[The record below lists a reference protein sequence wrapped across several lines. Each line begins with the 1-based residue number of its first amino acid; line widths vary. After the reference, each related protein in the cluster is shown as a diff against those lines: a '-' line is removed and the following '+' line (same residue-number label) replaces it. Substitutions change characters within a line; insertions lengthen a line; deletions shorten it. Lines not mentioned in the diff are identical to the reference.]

1 MVCATCKTDIPIS
14 ASHCPACGSASP
26 EGTEET
32 QIFLDVPS
40 DDNDATQLFDHGVS
54 KRDDDATQMFVEGD
68 ADLTQATPEPR
79 GWSKPFTPSD
89 AAAYGKASLVP
100 GSVLGGRY
108 EILKT
113 LGEGGMGAV
122 FQARD
127 AEVDR
132 IVALKVIRPELA
144 GNAEILRRFRQELVL
159 AQQITHRNA
168 VRIYDLAVADGVR
181 FISMEFIEGQELK
194 HVLDKRGKVP
204 YKEAAEIMLQVCYG
218 LAAAHRQ
225 GIVHRDL
232 KPQNIMIDK
241 QGRVAVMDFGLAG
254 SMETAALLAQAGP
267 AAAPSVLSSTTE
279 TAASLT
285 RVGSLLGT
293 PRYMSPEQARAQK
306 IDLRSDL
313 FTVGLILWELTVGKM
328 PTKNEGLTELLV
340 ERGKKQIPPPLEAD
354 PQMPRPLSDIVS
366 RCVQLDP
373 AARYQTIA
381 ALIHDLE
388 IWLGVTKKQ
397 TASWKM
403 LSAVAMLIVLLAGS
417 LIYSY
422 RSRPLAGTHAPVK
435 ILISD
440 FSNQT
445 GNPVLDGTLEPEL
458 STALEGASFITSY
471 NRGTARKTL
480 AKLSGSTKLD
490 ENSAR
495 LIAQR
500 EGVGVVVTGTIVKN
514 GSRYVVSAEA
524 TDARTSKVID
534 KDSATAAT
542 PNDLNKAVVRIAA
555 GFRKALGDATP
566 KSAQLAAAETFSS
579 QSLEASQQY
588 ALAQELQWQGKWD
601 AALQAYAR
609 STELDPGLG
618 RAYAGMAVILANTGR
633 KQDAEKNFKLALSK
647 IDRMTDR
654 EQYRTRGAYYLM
666 ERDYD
671 KAIEQYKALAKQFPA
686 DSAGIGNLA
695 LAEFYARNMAGA
707 VEDER
712 KVVALYPDNVLF
724 LNNYGL
730 FAMYAGDFDTAIRE
744 SERLIQL
751 NPGFEKAYICL
762 AISQLAK
769 GDGAAAAETYK
780 KVAPLSAWGA
790 SASAAGLADIAL
802 YQGRPDEALAI
813 LDPAVK
819 ADLAAK
825 DASRAAAK
833 YIMQAQAWLRKG
845 QSAKA
850 IAAAELAANGSTD
863 ESLLYPAAMI
873 FLDAGKADKAMELS
887 QKLSQRLEPDPGA
900 YGKLIEAEA
909 QMNRRDYRNAV
920 RTFQEAQKIADT
932 WLGRLGLGRAYLE
945 AAAFPDAETELDA
958 CVKRRGE
965 ASSVFLDDEPSWRY
979 YAPVDYYLGRA
990 HEGLQS
996 PGAAEAYRS
1005 YLKGR
1010 EKSVNDPLAADAKKR
1025 LRSLEASGSASH

>member
-1 MVCATCKTDIPIS
+1 MLCSTCKTEVPKS
-14 ASHCPACGSASP
+14 ASQCPACGSATP
-26 EGTEET
+26 
-32 QIFLDVPS
+32 V
-40 DDNDATQLFDHGVS
+40 DA
-54 KRDDDATQMFVEGD
+54 DATQMFVEGD
-68 ADLTQATPEPR
+68 DPTRMSMGGGEDLTQATPEPR

-89 AAAYGKASLVP
+89 ATGYRRTSLTP
-100 GSVLGGRY
+100 GSILGGRY

-113 LGEGGMGAV
+113 LGEGGMGSV
-122 FQARD
+122 FQAHD
-127 AEVDR
+127 NEVDR

-181 FISMEFIEGQELK
+181 FISMEYIEGQELK
-194 HVLDKRGKVP
+194 QVLDKRGKVP
-204 YKEAAEIMLQVCYG
+204 YREAADIMLQVCYG

-241 QGRVAVMDFGLAG
+241 HGRVAVMDFGLAG

-267 AAAPSVLSSTTE
+267 AAVPSLLSSTTE

-313 FTVGLILWELTVGKM
+313 FTVGLILYELTVGKM
-328 PTKNEGLTELLV
+328 PTGNLGLTELLV
-340 ERGKKQIPPPLEAD
+340 DRGNRQIKAPIEAD
-354 PQMPRPLSDIVS
+354 PQMPRSLNDIIV

-381 ALIHDLE
+381 ALIQDLE
-388 IWLGVTKKQ
+388 LWLGVRKKQ
-397 TASWKM
+397 AASWKM
-403 LSAVAMLIVLLAGS
+403 LSVLAVLVVLLVGSVIYSFRSKGPAVA
-417 LIYSY
+417 
-422 RSRPLAGTHAPVK
+422 HAPVK

-440 FSNQT
+440 FNNQT

-458 STALEGASFITSY
+458 STAMEGASFITSY
-471 NRGTARKTL
+471 NRGNARKTL
-480 AKLSGSTKLD
+480 AKLSGATKLD

-500 EGVGVVVTGTIVKN
+500 EGVGVVVTGSIAKE
-514 GSRYVVSAEA
+514 GSKYVVSAQA
-524 TDARTSKVID
+524 IDARTNKVID
-534 KDSATAAT
+534 SASATAAT
-542 PNDLNKAVVRIAA
+542 PNDLNKAVARIAA

-601 AALQAYAR
+601 AALQAYGR

-654 EQYRTRGAYYLM
+654 EKYRTRGAYYLM

-671 KAIEQYKALAKQFPA
+671 KAIEQFKALEKQFPA

-695 LAEFYARNMAGA
+695 LAEFYARNMSGA
-707 VEDER
+707 VDDER
-712 KVVALYPDNVLF
+712 RVVAIYPDNVLY

-744 SERLIQL
+744 SQRLLEL
-751 NPGFEKAYICL
+751 NSGFEKAYICL
-762 AISQLAK
+762 GISQLAK
-769 GDGAAAAETYK
+769 GDDAAAADTYK
-780 KVAPLSAWGA
+780 KVAVLSAWGA
-790 SASAAGLADIAL
+790 SASGVGLADIAL
-802 YQGRPDEALAI
+802 DQGRPDDALSI
-813 LDPAVK
+813 LEPAVR

-825 DASRAAAK
+825 DTSRAAAK
-833 YIMQAQAWLRKG
+833 YIMQAQAWLMKG
-845 QSAKA
+845 QNAKA
-850 IAAAELAANGSTD
+850 IAAADQAVIGSTD
-863 ESLLYPAAMI
+863 ESLLYPAAMV
-873 FLDAGKADKAMELS
+873 FLEAGKSDKAMELS

-900 YGKLIEAEA
+900 YSKLIEAEV
-909 QMNRRDYRNAV
+909 QMKRKDYRDAV
-920 RTFQEAQKIADT
+920 RIFQDAQKISDT

-945 AAAFPDAETELDA
+945 AGAFPDAETELDA

-990 HEGLQS
+990 REGLQS
-996 PGAAEAYRS
+996 PGAAESYRN
-1005 YLKGR
+1005 YLKLR
-1010 EKSVNDPLAADAKKR
+1010 EKSANDPLAADAKKR
-1025 LRSLEASGSASH
+1025 LRSLEASESPVR

>member
-1 MVCATCKTDIPIS
+1 MLCSTCKSDVPLS
-14 ASHCPACGSASP
+14 ASHCPACGTATP
-26 EGTEET
+26 VDADET
-32 QIFLDVPS
+32 QML
-40 DDNDATQLFDHGVS
+40 
-54 KRDDDATQMFVEGD
+54 VEGD
-68 ADLTQATPEPR
+68 EDLTQGDRTQATRQPQ

-89 AAAYGKASLVP
+89 AVAYRKVSLAP
-100 GSVLGGRY
+100 GSILGGRY

-113 LGEGGMGAV
+113 LGEGGMGSV
-122 FQARD
+122 FQAHD
-127 AEVDR
+127 NEVDR

-144 GNAEILRRFRQELVL
+144 GSAEILQRFRQELVL

-181 FISMEFIEGQELK
+181 FISMEYIEGEELRD
-194 HVLDKRGKVP
+194 VMDKRGKLP
-204 YKEAAEIMLQVCYG
+204 PKEAAEIMLQACYG

-254 SMETAALLAQAGP
+254 SMETAVLLNQAS
-267 AAAPSVLSSTTE
+267 PSDVKGSAT
-279 TAASLT
+279 LT
-285 RVGSLLGT
+285 RVGSFLGT

-313 FTVGLILWELTVGKM
+313 FTVGLILYELTVGKI
-328 PTKNEGLTELLV
+328 PTGPGKLQEMLD
-340 ERGKKQIPPPLEAD
+340 ERGSKQMPPPIEAD
-354 PQMPRPLSDIVS
+354 PQMPRALNEIIT
-366 RCVQLDP
+366 RCIQLDP
-373 AARYQTIA
+373 AARYQTIGALIEALETWLGIRKPYRSSRKLLA
-381 ALIHDLE
+381 ALA
-388 IWLGVTKKQ
+388 V
-397 TASWKM
+397 
-403 LSAVAMLIVLLAGS
+403 LSVLLIAALFYGFRPRTAAG
-417 LIYSY
+417 
-422 RSRPLAGTHAPVK
+422 AHAPVK

-440 FSNQT
+440 FANQT
-445 GNPVLDGTLEPEL
+445 GNPLLDGTLEPAM
-458 STALEGASFITSY
+458 STALEGASFITAY
-471 NRGTARKTL
+471 NRGNARRTL
-480 AKLSGSTKLD
+480 SKLSGSTKLD

-500 EGVGVVVTGTIVKN
+500 EGVGVVVSGSIVRE
-514 GSRYVVSAEA
+514 GSKYAVSAQA
-524 TDARTSKVID
+524 IDARTDKVLD
-534 KDSATAAT
+534 KASATAST
-542 PNDLNKAVVRIAA
+542 PNDLNYAVARIAA

-601 AALQAYAR
+601 AALQAYSR

-618 RAYAGMAVILANTGR
+618 RAYAGMAVILANMGR
-633 KQDAEKNFKLALSK
+633 KQDAENDFKLALSK

-654 EQYRTRGAYYLM
+654 EKYRTRGAYYLM

-671 KAIEQYKALAKQFPA
+671 KAIEQFKALETQFPA

-695 LAEFYARNMAGA
+695 LAEFYARNMRGA

-712 KVVALYPDNVLF
+712 KVVALYPDNVLY

-730 FAMYAGDFDTAIRE
+730 FAMYAGDFDTAIKQ
-744 SERLIQL
+744 SERLLEL

-762 AISQLAK
+762 GISQLAR
-769 GDGAAAAETYK
+769 GDEAAAAETYR

-790 SASAAGLADIAL
+790 SASAVGLADIAL
-802 YQGRPDEALAI
+802 YQGRPDEALSILEPAI
-813 LDPAVK
+813 R

-825 DASRAAAK
+825 DSSRAAAK
-833 YIMQAQAWLRKG
+833 YVMQAQAWLMKG

-850 IAAAELAANGSTD
+850 IAAADRAVSGSTD
-863 ESLLYPAAMI
+863 ESLLYPVAMVY
-873 FLDAGKADKAMELS
+873 LEAGKSDKALELG

-900 YGKLIEAEA
+900 YGKLIEAEV
-909 QMNRRDYRNAV
+909 QMKNKNYRDAV
-920 RTFQEAQKIADT
+920 RTFQDAQKISDT

-945 AAAFPDAETELDA
+945 AGAFPDVDTELDA

-979 YAPVDYYLGRA
+979 FAPVDYYLGRA
-990 HEGLQS
+990 REGLQS
-996 PGAAEAYRS
+996 PGAAEAYRN
-1005 YLKGR
+1005 YLKVR
-1010 EKSVNDPLAADAKKR
+1010 EKTVNDPLAADAKKR
-1025 LRSLEASGSASH
+1025 LRSLEASGSADR

>member
-1 MVCATCKTDIPIS
+1 MLCSTCQTDIPVS
-14 ASHCPACGSASP
+14 APQCPTCGSATP
-26 EGTEET
+26 V
-32 QIFLDVPS
+32 DV
-40 DDNDATQLFDHGVS
+40 DATQILVEQAPSPH
-54 KRDDDATQMFVEGD
+54 DDATQMFVEGD
-68 ADLTQATPEPR
+68 ADLTQAHPER
-79 GWSKPFTPSD
+79 GWSKPFTPSE
-89 AAAYGKASLVP
+89 AAAYRKTTLEP

-122 FQARD
+122 FKARD
-127 AEVDR
+127 NEVDR

-144 GNAEILRRFRQELVL
+144 GKAEILKRFRQELVL

-194 HVLDKRGKVP
+194 QVLDKRRKLP

-218 LAAAHRQ
+218 LSAAHRQ

-254 SMETAALLAQAGP
+254 SMETAALLAQAAP
-267 AAAPSVLSSTTE
+267 ALTPALVSSATE
-279 TAASLT
+279 TAPNLT
-285 RVGSLLGT
+285 RVGALLGT
-293 PRYMSPEQARAQK
+293 PRYMAPEQARAQK

-313 FTVGLILWELTVGKM
+313 FTVGLILYELAVGKI
-328 PTKNEGLTELLV
+328 PTRTERLSELLI
-340 ERGKKQIPPPLEAD
+340 ERGKDQMPPPIEID
-354 PQMPRPLSDIVS
+354 PQMARPLNDIIA
-366 RCVQLDP
+366 RCIQLDP

-388 IWLGVTKKQ
+388 IYLGVKKKQ
-397 TASWKM
+397 ASNRKL
-403 LSAVAMLIVLLAGS
+403 LSVLALLVVLLTGS
-417 LIYSY
+417 VIYSF
-422 RSRPLAGTHAPVK
+422 RSRVPVGAHAPVK

-440 FSNQT
+440 FDNQT
-445 GNPVLDGTLEPEL
+445 GNPILDGTLEPEL

-471 NRGTARKTL
+471 NRGNARKTL
-480 AKLSGSTKLD
+480 AKLSGASKLD
-490 ENSAR
+490 ENSSR

-500 EGVGVVVTGTIVKN
+500 EGVGVVVS
-514 GSRYVVSAEA
+514 GSIAKDGNDYVISAQA
-524 TDARTSKVID
+524 IDSRTNKVID
-534 KDSATAAT
+534 KASATASS

-601 AALQAYAR
+601 TALQAYSR

-633 KQDAEKNFKLALSK
+633 KQEAEKNFKLALSK

-686 DSAGIGNLA
+686 ESAGIGNLA
-695 LAEFYARNMAGA
+695 LAEFYSRNMAGA

-712 KVVALYPDNVLF
+712 KVVAIYPDNVLF

-744 SERLIQL
+744 SERLIEL
-751 NPGFEKAYICL
+751 NPSFEKAYICL

-769 GDGAAAAETYK
+769 GDEAAATETYK
-780 KVAPLSAWGA
+780 KVASLSAWGA
-790 SASAAGLADIAL
+790 SASAVGLADIAL
-802 YQGRPDEALAI
+802 YHGRPDEALAD
-813 LDPAVK
+813 LEPALK
-819 ADLAAK
+819 ADLTAK
-825 DASRAAAK
+825 DTSRAAAK
-833 YIMQAQAWLRKG
+833 YLMQAQAWLTKG

-850 IAAAELAANGSTD
+850 IAAAEQAIAGSTD
-863 ESLLYPAAMI
+863 ESLLYPAAII
-873 FLDAGKADKAMELS
+873 FLNTGKNDRAMELS

-909 QMNRRDYRNAV
+909 QMKKKDYRDAV
-920 RTFQEAQKIADT
+920 RTFQDAQKIADT

-945 AAAFPDAETELDA
+945 AGAFPDAETELDA

-990 HEGLQS
+990 REGLQS
-996 PGAAEAYRS
+996 PGAADAYRS
-1005 YLKGR
+1005 YLKAR
-1010 EKSVNDPLAADAKKR
+1010 
-1025 LRSLEASGSASH
+1025 

>member
-1 MVCATCKTDIPIS
+1 MLCATCKSDVPIS
-14 ASHCPACGSASP
+14 ASQCPACGSAAPADS
-26 EGTEET
+26 
-32 QIFLDVPS
+32 
-40 DDNDATQLFDHGVS
+40 DATQISVEGDGVAR
-54 KRDDDATQMFVEGD
+54 KHVDQKHDAAAKISSEGD
-68 ADLTQATPEPR
+68 ADLTQATPDPR

-89 AAAYGKASLVP
+89 AVAYRRTSLAP

-113 LGEGGMGAV
+113 LGEGGMGSV

-127 AEVDR
+127 TEVDR

-144 GNAEILRRFRQELVL
+144 GKTEILRRFRQELVL

-181 FISMEFIEGQELK
+181 FISMEYIDGRELK
-194 HVLDKRGKVP
+194 DILDERKKLP
-204 YKEAAEIMLQVCYG
+204 YKEAAQIMLQVCYG

-241 QGRVAVMDFGLAG
+241 QGRAAVMDFGLAG

-267 AAAPSVLSSTTE
+267 IVTPAMLSSESE

-306 IDLRSDL
+306 LDLRSDL
-313 FTVGLILWELTVGKM
+313 FTVGLILYELTIGKIA
-328 PTKNEGLTELLV
+328 TRSKNLTEMLA
-340 ERGKKQIPPPLEAD
+340 ERGQKQLAAPIETD
-354 PQMPRPLSDIVS
+354 PQMPRPLNDIIT

-388 IWLGVTKKQ
+388 IWLGVKKKQ
-397 TASWKM
+397 ASNWTL
-403 LSAVAMLIVLLAGS
+403 LSALAVLVVLLAGS
-417 LIYSY
+417 VIYSF
-422 RSRPLAGTHAPVK
+422 RSRPAAGSHAPVK

-440 FSNQT
+440 FNNQT
-445 GNPVLDGTLEPEL
+445 GESVLDGTLEPEL

-471 NRGTARKTL
+471 NRGNARKTL
-480 AKLSGSTKLD
+480 AKLSGSTLSGSIRLD
-490 ENSAR
+490 ENSSR

-500 EGVGVVVTGTIVKN
+500 EGVGVVVSGSIARN
-514 GSRYVVSAEA
+514 GSKYVVSAKA
-524 TDARTSKVID
+524 TDARTNKVID
-534 KDSATAAT
+534 TASATAAT
-542 PNDLNKAVVRIAA
+542 PAALTKAVVGIAA

-601 AALQAYAR
+601 AALQAYSR

-633 KQDAEKNFKLALSK
+633 KQDAEKEFKLALSK

-671 KAIEQYKALAKQFPA
+671 KAIEQYKALEKQFPA

-712 KVVALYPDNVLF
+712 RVVAIYPDNVLF

-751 NPGFEKAYICL
+751 NPAFEKAYICL

-769 GDGAAAAETYK
+769 GDEAAAAETYK

-790 SASAAGLADIAL
+790 SESAVGLADIAL
-802 YQGRPDEALAI
+802 YQGRADDALAI
-813 LDPAVK
+813 LEPAVR

-825 DASRAAAK
+825 DVSRAAAK
-833 YIMQAQAWLRKG
+833 YVMLAQAWLMKG
-845 QSAKA
+845 QNAKA
-850 IAAAELAANGSTD
+850 VAAAEQAASGSTD
-863 ESLLYPAAMI
+863 ESLLYPAAII
-873 FLDAGKADKAMELS
+873 FLEAGKTDKAMELS

-909 QMNRRDYRNAV
+909 QMKRKDYRDAV
-920 RTFQEAQKIADT
+920 RTFQDAQKIADT

-945 AAAFPDAETELDA
+945 AGAFPDSETELDA

-979 YAPVDYYLGRA
+979 VGPVDYYLGRA
-990 HEGLQS
+990 REGLQS
-996 PGAAEAYRS
+996 PGAADAYRS
-1005 YLKGR
+1005 YLKVR
-1010 EKSVNDPLAADAKKR
+1010 EKIKNDPLAVDAKKR
-1025 LRSLEASGSASH
+1025 LRSLP